1 LFCDLAGSTALS
13 ARLDPEDLRGI
24 IVAYQRC
31 CTECIE
37 CNGVRFCPWSRAA
50 AIKRGNRMTTNPKA
64 GNATLFASPRTGDA
78 AWTNLFAA
86 TTVAQGQWRFQQRDI
101 NCW

>member
-1 LFCDLAGSTALS
+1 MYRVQRRPFLS
-13 ARLDPEDLRGI
+13 VVEGRGD
-24 IVAYQRC
+24 Q
-31 CTECIE
+31 
-37 CNGVRFCPWSRAA
+37 
-50 AIKRGNRMTTNPKA
+50 RGNRMTTNPKA

-101 NCW
+101 NRW